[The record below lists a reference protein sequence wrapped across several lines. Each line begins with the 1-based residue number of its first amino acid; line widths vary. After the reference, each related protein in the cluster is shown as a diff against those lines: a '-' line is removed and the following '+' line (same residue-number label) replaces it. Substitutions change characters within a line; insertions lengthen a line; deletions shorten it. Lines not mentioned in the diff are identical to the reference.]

1 MNRVSSFSK
10 IHFRQSCLYC
20 LMQGLTGTEDFI
32 KIRKKLGDEK
42 FEMAIQ
48 MYNYFE
54 DLLERGMNE
63 TDESKS
69 GSDEQTTQLI
79 TQLQQE
85 VYELK
90 TRLVN
95 IEKMTGFNPDI
106 PI

>member
-1 MNRVSSFSK
+1 
-10 IHFRQSCLYC
+10 
-20 LMQGLTGTEDFI
+20 
-32 KIRKKLGDEK
+32 
-42 FEMAIQ
+42 MAIQ